1 MINQVSNLSVLDVL
15 LSDKGVLWP
24 VQRKCC
30 KVCTREQ
37 VICVLVILCS
47 LILVR
52 LRATLNKKLVKL
64 WVVVEGRLLCSVG
77 AVEVGVQVLVTIGKQ
92 WIPSKG
98 SNLEVTSSPVSI
110 PDCVVFYLN
119 IKGNANLAPVLL
131 NSNKELLVRLS
142 NLCRKLKVRCTSLS
156 KQRLSLLW
164 IVCKCRCALVVT
176 RGCWCEPTTCNGTV
190 TRSNVIN
197 KLLTVD
203 CQRKCLTNLRVSQTQ
218 TLFEVKVDEVNAKG
232 LICSDKIFD
241 VSIA

>member
-15 LSDKGVLWP
+15 FSDKGVLWP

-30 KVCTREQ
+30 EVCTCEQ

-47 LILVR
+47 LVLVR

-77 AVEVGVQVLVTIGKQ
+77 AVEVGVEVLIAISEQ
-92 WIPSKG
+92 WIPTKG
-98 SNLEVTSSPVSI
+98 SNLKVTSSPVSV
-110 PDCVVFYLN
+110 PNCVVLYLD

-131 NSNKELLVRLS
+131 DSNKEFLVRLS
-142 NLCRKLKVRCTSLS
+142 NLCRKLKTRNTSLRE
-156 KQRLSLLW
+156 KRLSLLR
-164 IVCKCRCALVVT
+164 IVRKSSCALVVT
-176 RGCWCEPTTCNGTV
+176 RGCRSKPTTCNGTV

-203 CQRKCLTNLRVSQTQ
+203 CQRKCLTNLRISQTQ

-232 LICSDKIFD
+232 LICGNEVLN